1 MPFSS
6 LTSSL
11 VANARRLSFVVLS
24 LLVCPLGQE
33 ARAQGAQG
41 PAGDQ
46 RPVVTSEKG
55 SSPKAKRDAKAA
67 PQATTPGAD
76 AQAAEVVGEAAPEG
90 SLAETAPKPE
100 KKEAPQTD
108 TPVASGAGGV
118 VVFVDPVTGQIRQP
132 DAEEIGRLLALERA
146 KVTVGAPL
154 VEKALPGGGV
164 GVLLDSSFDSFM
176 VVTKQPDGKL
186 SMGCVTGEKKAKEA
200 VSAGATAA
208 QKPEAKE
215 VPDVE

>member
-11 VANARRLSFVVLS
+11 AANARRLSFVVLP
-24 LLVCPLGQE
+24 LLVGLVGQE
-33 ARAQGAQG
+33 ARAQGVQR
-41 PAGDQ
+41 PAGEQ

-55 SSPKAKRDAKAA
+55 SPPAAKRDVK
-67 PQATTPGAD
+67 
-76 AQAAEVVGEAAPEG
+76 AAEVVGEADPEG
-90 SLAETAPKPE
+90 SSAETAPKPDKE
-100 KKEAPQTD
+100 KTPQTD
-108 TPVASGAGGV
+108 APVASGAGGV

-132 DAEEIGRLLALERA
+132 DAEEIGRLLAIEGA
-146 KVTVGAPL
+146 QVTVGAPL

-176 VVTKQPDGKL
+176 VVTKQPDGKV
-186 SMGCVTGEKKAKEA
+186 SMGCVTGEMKAKEA